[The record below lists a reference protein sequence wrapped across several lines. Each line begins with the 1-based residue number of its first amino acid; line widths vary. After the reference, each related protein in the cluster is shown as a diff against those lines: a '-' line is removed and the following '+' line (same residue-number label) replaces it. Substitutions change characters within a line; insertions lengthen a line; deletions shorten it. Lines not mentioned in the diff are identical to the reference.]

1 MDPFDFTDSPVEPTW
16 WMPFAPQDPRVAGWP
31 LVSSPWPTV
40 AISVGYLFT
49 VRMGQA
55 WMRDREAYDLTRVMQ
70 LYNICVIVLNAY
82 IGYEMVVTA
91 YKEELTLMCDEV
103 NYAPTP
109 NAIRMAAACWW
120 YYISKM
126 LEFVDTLLMVLR
138 KKDGQVTF
146 LHLYHHSTMF
156 PLWWIGVSYVA
167 GGNSVIGATTNS
179 VVHVIMY

>member
-1 MDPFDFTDSPVEPTW
+1 M
-16 WMPFAPQDPRVAGWP
+16 
-31 LVSSPWPTV
+31 SSKTV
-40 AISVGYLFT
+40 ASYLSPFMLKLCAEIMT
-49 VRMGQA
+49 SSLHSCIHA
-55 WMRDREAYDLTRVMQ
+55 VMP
-70 LYNICVIVLNAY
+70 
-82 IGYEMVVTA
+82 MVSCRHATC
-91 YKEELTLMCDEV
+91 TLP
-103 NYAPTP
+103 YSWRHATLL
-109 NAIRMAAACWW
+109 R

-179 VVHVIMY
+179 VVHVIMYSYYFFVRDVVTL